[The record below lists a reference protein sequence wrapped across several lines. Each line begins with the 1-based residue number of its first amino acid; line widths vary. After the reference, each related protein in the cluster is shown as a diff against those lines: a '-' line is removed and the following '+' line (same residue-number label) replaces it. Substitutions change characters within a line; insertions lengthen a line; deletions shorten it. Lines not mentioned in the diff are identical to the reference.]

1 MEYDYDNEPP
11 LLEEL
16 GVNFDHI
23 RLKTLAVLNP
33 FGSARADVRVGLW
46 RWDTYPLISTLY
58 Y

>member
-1 MEYDYDNEPP
+1 MEYDYENEPP

-33 FGSARADVRVGLW
+33 FGSTRADVRRKYLQFHQ
-46 RWDTYPLISTLY
+46 YPHS
-58 Y
+58 